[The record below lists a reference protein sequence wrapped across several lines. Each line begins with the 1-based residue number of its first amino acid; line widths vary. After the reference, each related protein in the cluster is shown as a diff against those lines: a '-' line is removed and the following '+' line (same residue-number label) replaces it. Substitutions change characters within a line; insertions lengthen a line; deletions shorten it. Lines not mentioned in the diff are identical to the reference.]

1 MMLHSSTAQISSATR
16 CRIIYLRRFRERLLP
31 VLLRVVADWFRDAL
45 PVLLRGLPDE
55 FRDAL
60 PALLRGLPDEFREA
74 LLPVLLRRVPV
85 GLALRLFL

>member
-1 MMLHSSTAQISSATR
+1 MLHSSTAQISSATR
-16 CRIIYLRRFRERLLP
+16 CRMIYLRRFRERLLP
-31 VLLRVVADWFRDAL
+31 VLLRGLPEGFRGAL

-74 LLPVLLRRVPV
+74 LLPVLLRRVPAD
-85 GLALRLFL
+85 LALRLFL